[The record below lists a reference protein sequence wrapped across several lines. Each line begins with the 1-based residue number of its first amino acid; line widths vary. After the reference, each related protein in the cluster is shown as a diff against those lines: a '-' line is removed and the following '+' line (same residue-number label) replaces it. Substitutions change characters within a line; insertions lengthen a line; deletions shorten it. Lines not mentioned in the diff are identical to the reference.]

1 MSDNVGQRKTPA
13 NIPNGYALDN
23 EPNDAPN
30 GKLKCD
36 PNAGWMG
43 DAIVNPSRF
52 RKDANS
58 IAGIDKSLLESLDS
72 MLFDSLDDDDVVSSF
87 LDFVV
92 VYNCVE

>member
-1 MSDNVGQRKTPA
+1 
-13 NIPNGYALDN
+13 
-23 EPNDAPN
+23 
-30 GKLKCD
+30 LKCE

-52 RKDANS
+52 RKEAKS

-72 MLFDSLDDDDVVSSF
+72 MLFDSLDDDDDVVSLSS
-87 LDFVV
+87 LDCVV